1 METDAKGRA
10 RLRRRAFREHSGMNL
25 PYSDDTSATYENFTA
40 VCPLCRAT
48 NIFNRASDLKTFK
61 PIGFRT
67 VSCQV
72 CGGSFNI
79 NNDSANAAHEML
91 LFDCFEFMNRKRYI
105 HCVLSVAQA
114 YEVFFN
120 HFLRVQLVY
129 RAFAREGS
137 SDHSHLNRVLTRLYE
152 RTKRLTFEP
161 MRRLVLRLLVDNEA
175 PGSLA
180 QSEAIIANFPKKPP
194 IVPEQ
199 DLRSVGDMPLRELL
213 LRLHATEINKLRNQ
227 VIHKQAY
234 RPTLQEAKRVH
245 EEATEILHGLTGH
258 LCMLGDDINW
268 YISGEG
274 RIAESGR

>member
-1 METDAKGRA
+1 
-10 RLRRRAFREHSGMNL
+10 MNL
-25 PYSDDTSATYENFTA
+25 PYSDDTNATYENFEA
-40 VCPLCRAT
+40 VCPLCRDT

-67 VSCQV
+67 VSCQA

-79 NNDSANAAHEML
+79 NGDSANVAHEML
-91 LFDCFEFMNRKRYI
+91 LFDCFEFMKRKRYI

-114 YEVFFN
+114 YEAFFN
-120 HFLRVQLVY
+120 HFLRVQLIY

-137 SDHSHLNRVLTRLYE
+137 SDLSHLNRVLTQLYE
-152 RTKRLTFEP
+152 RTKQLTFEP

-175 PGSLA
+175 PESLA
-180 QSEAIIANFPKKPP
+180 QSEAIIANFPRKPP

-199 DLRSVGDMPLRELL
+199 NLRSADDVPLRDLL
-213 LRLHATEINKLRNQ
+213 LRLHATEINKLRNK

-234 RPTLQEAKRVH
+234 RPTVEEAKHVH
-245 EEATEILHGLTGH
+245 EEATEILHGLAGYF
-258 LCMLGDDINW
+258 CMLGDDINW

-274 RIAESGR
+274 SLGESRR